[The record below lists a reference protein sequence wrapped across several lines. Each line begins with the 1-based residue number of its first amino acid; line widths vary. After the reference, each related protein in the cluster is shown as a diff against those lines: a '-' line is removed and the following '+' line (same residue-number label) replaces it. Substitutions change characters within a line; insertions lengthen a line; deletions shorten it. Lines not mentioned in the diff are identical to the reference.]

1 MDEDGI
7 HDLNVV
13 LTRSEISGK
22 YTDFCETQSQTLC
35 IYCVLILSISLVP
48 NPAQSHD
55 SSCSTSELTSSPP
68 PRAVY
73 LLYWLNVLLMT
84 VAVVGLERWCCPDDT
99 C

>member
-13 LTRSEISGK
+13 LARSEISGR
-22 YTDFCETQSQTLC
+22 YTDFCEIQSQTLC
-35 IYCVLILSISLVP
+35 IYCVLILTIGLLL
-48 NPAQSHD
+48 NPAQSHV

-68 PRAVY
+68 RAVY
-73 LLYWLNVLLMT
+73 LLYWLNILLMT
-84 VAVVGLERWCCPDDT
+84 VAVVGLERWSCPDDT